1 MHISLLLRSI
11 TFATISIACGSSI
24 VNGQSL
30 TSVNRLSPAY
40 SHKAP
45 VEIKS
50 LKIGDAVPD
59 IKVGGVINYSDSS
72 INITDFNDKLL
83 IIDFWE
89 SWCSSCVAALP
100 KLQKLQEEYK
110 DQVQV
115 ITVTRYDSKQQMTK
129 HLSYNKQLKKFSL
142 PTVVHDKVLHKYFP
156 FVSVSHVIWIY
167 KGVVIGQ
174 TGSEHFTSVFVQEA
188 LAGMAGRWPVKND
201 LLSFDYKKPL
211 LSYTNQEL
219 VEPRLLFYSALT
231 GALEGV
237 RRYYNADRI
246 VDSARNSIT
255 YNYLNIPLIDLCKGA
270 IKGEIT
276 GDYDLKEVKFNV
288 QNIDKFDVDSNL
300 NGFNWTAKNNTSNTF
315 CYSISLPLTLSA
327 AERKKA
333 ISRDL
338 HHWLSV
344 GLGINVSQKPV
355 LSPCLVI
362 RRKPHTDLIPSKEKI
377 AGEQILVSD
386 KSIRFVNMSVQDLIV
401 HLNNNERNLPFIYN
415 ESGVPDSLKFTFT
428 LSVPALSNFNDF
440 KKDMEK
446 QGFDVQLEQ
455 RERMMYIISE

>member
-30 TSVNRLSPAY
+30 TSVNRLSPVY

-45 VEIKS
+45 AEIKS

-59 IKVGGVINYSDSS
+59 IKIDGVINHSDSS

-100 KLQKLQEEYK
+100 KLQKLQEEYQ

-142 PTVVHDKVLHKYFP
+142 PTVIHDKVLHKYFP

-174 TGSEHFTSVFVQEA
+174 TGSEHFTSAFVKEA
-188 LAGMAGRWPVKND
+188 LAGMASRWPVKND

-211 LSYTNQEL
+211 LSYTNREL
-219 VEPRLLFYSALT
+219 VKPRLLFYSALT

-237 RRYYNADRI
+237 HFSADRI
-246 VDSARNSIT
+246 VDSAQNSIT
-255 YNYLNIPLIDLCKGA
+255 YNYLNVPLIDLCKGA
-270 IKGEIT
+270 IKGDIS

-288 QNIDKFDVDSNL
+288 SNTNKFDTDNNTNS
-300 NGFNWTAKNNTSNTF
+300 FYWTAKNTSSNTF

-327 AERKKA
+327 IERKRA

-344 GLGINVSQKPV
+344 GLGINVSQGP
-355 LSPCLVI
+355 LPTPCLII
-362 RRKPHTDLIPSKEKI
+362 RRKLNTNLTPLKEK
-377 AGEQILVSD
+377 AVGEQIVVSD
-386 KSIRFVNMSVQDLIV
+386 KDVHFINMSVQDIIV

-415 ESGVPDSLKFTFT
+415 ESGVPDSLKFTLI

-440 KKDMEK
+440 KKDMER